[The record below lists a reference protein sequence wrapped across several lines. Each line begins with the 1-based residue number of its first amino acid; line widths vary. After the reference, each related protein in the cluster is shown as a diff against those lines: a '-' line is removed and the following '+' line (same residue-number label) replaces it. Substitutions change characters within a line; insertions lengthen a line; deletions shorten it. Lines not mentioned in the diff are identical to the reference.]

1 MEQNKKFT
9 NYEYKSVV
17 VNRDKESVWKDSYQ
31 NMGWELEKSQPA
43 IVKHVF
49 GPIRIMIAPL
59 AIIPGTPFAK
69 MAVDHKSETKV
80 ELTFKRNRNLD
91 NKAEINRL
99 QLKFESAVK
108 TIGQLEDSRITGAA
122 TASYMIGLLGTIF
135 MAGSVFSYLGGFLLP
150 SIVLAVPGFI
160 CWLVSYFAYRGFKD
174 KKTRKVAP
182 MIEEQYDT
190 IYDICQKANVLI

>member
-1 MEQNKKFT
+1 MEQNKKSM

-17 VNRDKESVWKDSYQ
+17 VDRDKEAVWKDSYQ
-31 NMGWELEKSQPA
+31 NMGWEMEKSQPA
-43 IVKHVF
+43 IVKHVYW
-49 GPIRIMIAPL
+49 PIRIMIAPL

-69 MAVDHKSETKV
+69 MAADHKSETKV

-99 QLKFESAVK
+99 QLKFETAVK
-108 TIGQLEDSRITGAA
+108 TIGQLEASRITGAA
-122 TASYMIGLLGTIF
+122 AAAYIIGLLGTIF
-135 MAGSVFSYLGGFLLP
+135 MAGSVFSYLAGLLLP

-160 CWLVSYFAYRGFKD
+160 CWLLSYFVYQGFKD

-182 MIEEQYDT
+182 MIEEQYDA
-190 IYDICQKANVLI
+190 IYDICQKANMLI